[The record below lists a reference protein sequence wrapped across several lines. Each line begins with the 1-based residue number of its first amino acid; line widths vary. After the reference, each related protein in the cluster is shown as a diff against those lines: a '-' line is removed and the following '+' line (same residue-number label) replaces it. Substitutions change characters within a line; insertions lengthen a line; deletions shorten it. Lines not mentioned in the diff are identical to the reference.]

1 MLQSKIKHFCALICH
16 KQPQTA
22 YSRFLWLCY
31 CRRTISAKPQQQRG
45 SILGNVFCIKTGLQ
59 FHNSQNR
66 IDSKNGACKT
76 VCISQTCFSLIAL
89 SARRNQKYSWIEVL
103 FFCSGCNRLWFR
115 NNKSINIDAMHIQFS
130 TLYFVHLKEEFVYL
144 H

>member
-1 MLQSKIKHFCALICH
+1 MNRKFLNFVLGVDSVAAVEDQALLRSYLS
-16 KQPQTA
+16 QTA
-22 YSRFLWLCY
+22 ANGIQS
-31 CRRTISAKPQQQRG
+31 ISVALLLQKKPQRQRG

-89 SARRNQKYSWIEVL
+89 SARRNQKYSWIESA
-103 FFCSGCNRLWFR
+103 FFSAV
-115 NNKSINIDAMHIQFS
+115 DAIGYGFV
-130 TLYFVHLKEEFVYL
+130 TLNQ
-144 H
+144 